1 MRTAI
6 VFVLGLLLGGAV
18 ATWSQENRVPAM
30 GDIDHVGIALDNFD
44 ESISFYTQKLGF
56 REIERRKNDK
66 GETMFVFVQVGKN
79 TFLEL
84 APANA
89 NRPAGLT
96 HFGIGV
102 SDVNATVAGLK
113 DRGVMATAPRN
124 VGTQWDLSSM
134 MAPGSRIE
142 LVQLGPESSLGK
154 ATASFK

>member
-1 MRTAI
+1 MRTSI

-18 ATWSQENRVPAM
+18 TTWSQGSRIPAM

-44 ESISFYTQKLGF
+44 ESVAFYTQKLGF
-56 REIERRKNDK
+56 PEIERRKNDK

-102 SDVNATVAGLK
+102 SDVKATVDGLQA
-113 DRGVMATAPRN
+113 RGIMAQNPRN

-142 LVQLGPESSLGK
+142 LVQLGPDSSLGK

>member
-1 MRTAI
+1 MRTSI
-6 VFVLGLLLGGAV
+6 IFVLGLVLGAAV
-18 ATWSQENRVPAM
+18 TTWSQGNRVPAF

-44 ESISFYTQKLGF
+44 ESVAFYTQKLGF
-56 REIERRKNDK
+56 PEVERRKNDK
-66 GETMFVFVQVGKN
+66 GETMFVFVQAGRN

-102 SDVNATVAGLK
+102 SDINAAVAGLK
-113 DRGVMATAPRN
+113 DRGVMATNPRN
-124 VGTQWDLSSM
+124 VGTQWDLASL

-142 LVQLGPESSLGK
+142 LVQLGPESPLGK
-154 ATASFK
+154 ATANWK